1 MRQLVC
7 DKCGKTSKSLH
18 IFKIELEGAPSIGG
32 SSLTWDGPRGIMDH
46 GGRRNLEL
54 CWSCARAF
62 VNVHALNT
70 DASADLR
77 EALAEYAHA
86 AWSGWMKYMFS
97 KCSDKVTSAGTL
109 IPHSLVERWKMQM
122 NTPYSELSAGEKDSD
137 RDEAD
142 KMLAIVGTHEDD

>member
-18 IFKIELEGAPSIGG
+18 IFKIEFEGAPSIGG

-86 AWSGWMKYMFS
+86 AWSGWMDYMFEMS
-97 KCSDKVTSAGTL
+97 GGAHLDGTL
-109 IPHSLVERWKMQM
+109 AVPADLTERWKRQM
-122 NTPYSELSAGEKDSD
+122 TTPYSELSAGEKDSD

-142 KMLAIVGTHEDD
+142 KMLAIVGTHEGD